1 MSINSP
7 EVLLRA
13 AADSLVNAASVAHT
27 CLDG

>member
-13 AADSLVNAASVAHT
+13 AAGLPVARAI
-27 CLDG
+27 LGEEVGDA